1 MDRAAL
7 VHRYR
12 FFQEKQNVAAV
23 RLREYANAGF
33 PLLAKSY
40 QDECN
45 YCAVLI
51 LDSVAQLEEL
61 DRAEGRK
68 H

>member
-12 FFQEKQNVAAV
+12 FFQEKQNAAAL
-23 RLREYANAGF
+23 RYREYASAGF
-33 PLLAKSY
+33 PLLAKPY
-40 QDECN
+40 QDECK
-45 YCAVLI
+45 YCGVLM
-51 LDSVAQLEEL
+51 LDSVAQPEEL